1 MDLKGCIFDLD
12 GVIVDTARYHFL
24 AWQRLA
30 EEMGFDFTEDH
41 NEALKG
47 VSRMASLEILLR
59 VGGIVKDDEEK
70 IELATRKNNWYV
82 EYISR
87 MTPDEILPGSIDL
100 LNMLRSEGILT
111 AIGSASRN
119 AGMILDRIG
128 LRTMF
133 DAIVDG
139 NKIHSAKPDPEV
151 FLKGAEELG
160 LAPENCVVFEDAQAG
175 IEAALAGGMKC
186 IGVGSPINLGRANL
200 VVPDLKHITLN
211 LIKNL

>member
-12 GVIVDTARYHFL
+12 GVIVDTAKYHFL

-30 EEMGFDFTEDH
+30 DEMGFVFTEDH

-82 EYISR
+82 EYISH
-87 MTPDEILPGSIDL
+87 MTPEEILPGSIDL
-100 LNMLRSEGILT
+100 LKMLRSKGILT

-151 FLKGAEELG
+151 FLRGAEELG

-186 IGVGSPINLGRANL
+186 IGVGSPLNLGRANL
-200 VVPDLKHITLN
+200 VVPDLKNITLN
-211 LIKNL
+211 QIKNL

>member
-12 GVIVDTARYHFL
+12 GVIVDTAKYHFL

-100 LNMLRSEGILT
+100 LNRLRSEGILT

-128 LRTMF
+128 LRKMF
-133 DAIVDG
+133 DTIVDG

-175 IEAALAGGMKC
+175 IEAAIAGGMKC
-186 IGVGSPINLGRANL
+186 IGVGSPLNLGRANL
-200 VVPDLKHITLN
+200 VVPDLKHITIN
-211 LIKNL
+211 QIKNL